1 VDALTSLFLEFGK
14 DLPLSLMSQYHPVAR
29 QKDEALNRFLSH
41 EEFDRVYAHVMDL
54 GFENLFVQFPEK
66 RSGPQTASSP
76 FLPDFQQ
83 TEPFGS
89 L

>member
-1 VDALTSLFLEFGK
+1 LTSLFLEFGK

-29 QKDEALNRFLSH
+29 EKDEDLNRLLSK
-41 EEFDRVYAHVMDL
+41 EEFDRAYAHAMDL

-66 RSGPQTASSP
+66 GPVLQSERSP

-83 TEPFGS
+83 ADPFS
-89 L
+89 LP